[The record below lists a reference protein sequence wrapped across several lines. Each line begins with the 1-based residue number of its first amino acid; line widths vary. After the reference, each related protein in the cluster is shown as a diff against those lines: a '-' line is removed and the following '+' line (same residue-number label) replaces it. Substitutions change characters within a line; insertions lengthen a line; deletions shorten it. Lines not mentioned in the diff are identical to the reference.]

1 MTNHQHIIG
10 SQLALLPALTAA
22 LVLWGC
28 QSYTKPGDQTSMSPP
43 PMGNPQDVADAD
55 TLWRSLQSAH
65 LVGPEARRVQPYTG
79 VHPHG
84 AILEILHQPLTVN
97 GRTGLAIV
105 KRNYGGE
112 GVSIDKVASNR
123 AGYLKAVTVMYQ
135 RESGYDSDNQDWFWA
150 KYTPDGGLHVKDAQG
165 MKIKLAG
172 RVAKGKPEGCIS
184 CHRAAGGGDYVYA
197 SNITVK

>member
-1 MTNHQHIIG
+1 MANYSLNRG
-10 SQLALLPALTAA
+10 LQLTLLPALTAA

-28 QSYTKPGDQTSMSPP
+28 QGYTRPGEQTSMSPP
-43 PMGNPQDVADAD
+43 PMGNPPDVADARA
-55 TLWRSLQSAH
+55 LWRALQSAQ

-84 AILEILHQPLTVN
+84 AILETLHQTVSVN
-97 GRTGLAIV
+97 GHTGLAIV

-112 GVSIDKVASNR
+112 DVSIDNVARNR
-123 AGYLKAVTVMYQ
+123 ATYLKAVTVMYK
-135 RESGYDSDNQDWFWA
+135 RESGYDPDNQNWFWA
-150 KYTPDGGLHVKDAQG
+150 KYTPGGGLHVKEAKG

-184 CHRAAGGGDYVYA
+184 CHRAAGGGDYVYS
-197 SNITVK
+197 SNISVK